1 VSGIDRRR
9 LALLSVGHGCAD
21 LCQGAVPA
29 LLPFLVLRDG
39 LSLAA
44 AAALLSAATIG
55 SSLVQPLFGVWA
67 DRLSSPV
74 LLPAGVALGSVG
86 LGLTGLAGSYALL
99 ACALIV
105 SSLGVAA
112 FHPEAARM
120 AGFVSGDERARGMS
134 YFSVGGNAGFALGP
148 VFVAPLVALFGLGAT
163 PLLALPGLA
172 VAALLV
178 RELPRMRAVAGGAA
192 GVHGGAPP
200 PALWGAFSRLTAAA
214 VSRTVAFFALQAFVP
229 LYAIERFGLSEAGAG
244 ALLAVMLVAGAA
256 GTLIGGRLA
265 DRAGRRGVMVWAMV
279 PLALLLLALPHAGL
293 AAFVLLLIGVGLA
306 IDAPFSVTVV
316 FGQELLPGRA
326 GLASGITIG
335 AAIGVGGLLAT
346 ALGAVADA
354 TSIATVLELLPLFAL
369 VALALS
375 VSLPEPRRQ
384 LRTAVPSGS

>member
-1 VSGIDRRR
+1 MSGIDGRR

-29 LLPFLVLRDG
+29 LLPVLVARDG
-39 LSLAA
+39 LSLAS

-55 SSLVQPLFGVWA
+55 SSLVQPLFGIWA

-74 LLPAGVALGSVG
+74 MLPAGVALGSVG

-120 AGFVSGDERARGMS
+120 AGYLSGSERARGMS

-148 VFVAPLVALFGLGAT
+148 VLVAPLIALFGLGAS
-163 PLLALPGLA
+163 PLLAVPGLVVATLLALQLPGLR
-172 VAALLV
+172 AATAATTE
-178 RELPRMRAVAGGAA
+178 RPGAR
-192 GVHGGAPP
+192 
-200 PALWGAFSRLTAAA
+200 PARWGAFSRLTGAA
-214 VSRTVAFFALQAFVP
+214 VARTVAFFALQAFVP
-229 LYAIERFGLSEAGAG
+229 LYAIEHFGLSEAAGG
-244 ALLAVMLVAGAA
+244 ALLAAMLVAGAA

-265 DRAGRRGVMVWAMV
+265 DRVGRRSVMVWAMV
-279 PLALLLLALPHAGL
+279 PLALLLLALPHLGL
-293 AAFVLLLIGVGLA
+293 AAFVVALVGIGLA
-306 IDAPFSVTVV
+306 IDGPFSVTVV

-354 TSIATVLELLPLFAL
+354 TSLTTVLELLPLFAL
-369 VALALS
+369 AAFALAL
-375 VSLPEPRRQ
+375 SLPEPRQ
-384 LRTAVPSGS
+384 LRTAAPSGS

>member
-29 LLPFLVLRDG
+29 LLPFLVARDG
-39 LSLAA
+39 LSLAS

-55 SSLVQPLFGVWA
+55 SSLVQPLFGIWA

-120 AGFVSGDERARGMS
+120 AGYVSGSERARGMS

-148 VFVAPLVALFGLGAT
+148 VFVAPLIALFGLGAS
-163 PLLALPGLA
+163 PLLAVPGLV
-172 VAALLV
+172 VATVLALQ
-178 RELPRMRAVAGGAA
+178 LPRLRAATAATTERAGAR
-192 GVHGGAPP
+192 
-200 PALWGAFSRLTAAA
+200 PARWGAFSRLTGAA
-214 VSRTVAFFALQAFVP
+214 VARTVAFFALQAFVP
-229 LYAIERFGLSEAGAG
+229 LYAIEHFGLSEAGGG
-244 ALLAVMLVAGAA
+244 ALLAAMLVAGAA

-265 DRAGRRGVMVWAMV
+265 DRVGRRRVMVWAMV
-279 PLALLLLALPHAGL
+279 PLALLLLALPHLGL
-293 AAFVLLLIGVGLA
+293 TAFVVALVGIGLA
-306 IDAPFSVTVV
+306 IDGPFSVTVV

-354 TSIATVLELLPLFAL
+354 TSLTTVLELLPLFAL
-369 VALALS
+369 AAFALALS
-375 VSLPEPRRQ
+375 LPEQRQ
-384 LRTAVPSGS
+384 LRTAAPSGS

>member
-9 LALLSVGHGCAD
+9 LALLSAGHGCAD

-29 LLPFLVLRDG
+29 LLPFLVARDG
-39 LSLAA
+39 LSLAS

-55 SSLVQPLFGVWA
+55 SSLVQPLFGIWA

-120 AGFVSGDERARGMS
+120 AGYVSGTERARGMS

-148 VFVAPLVALFGLGAT
+148 VFVAPLIALFGLGAS
-163 PLLALPGLA
+163 PLLALPGLVVA
-172 VAALLV
+172 VVLALQ
-178 RELPRMRAVAGGAA
+178 LPGLRAVAGAAAARTGAA
-192 GVHGGAPP
+192 HQ
-200 PALWGAFSRLTAAA
+200 PARWGPFSRLTGAA

-229 LYAIERFGLSEAGAG
+229 LYAIEQFGVSEAAAG

-265 DRAGRRGVMVWAMV
+265 DRLGRRGVMVWAMV
-279 PLALLLLALPHAGL
+279 PLALLLLALPHVGL
-293 AAFVLLLIGVGLA
+293 AAFVVLLVGVGLA
-306 IDAPFSVTVV
+306 VDGPFSTTIV

-326 GLASGITIG
+326 GLASGITLG
-335 AAIGVGGLLAT
+335 LAIGVGGLLAT
-346 ALGAVADA
+346 ALGALADA
-354 TSIATVLELLPLFAL
+354 TSITTVLELLPLFAL
-369 VALALS
+369 AAFALALS
-375 VSLPEPRRQ
+375 LPEPRQ